1 MRPLTHALPGALTEI
16 LRAAPLSD
24 GKVSFAWGAAVGPA
38 LERVTAVKLE
48 GRVLLVDTQSPQW
61 SREIMRSSSVIL
73 RRLQAFLG
81 PDIVEKIEV
90 RRA

>member
-1 MRPLTHALPGALTEI
+1 VPGAIAEI

-24 GKVSFAWGAAVGPA
+24 GKVNFAWRAAVGPA

-48 GRVLLVDTQSPQW
+48 HRVLIVETASPQW
-61 SREIMRSSSVIL
+61 SREIMRSSAMIL
-73 RRLQAFLG
+73 QRLQAFLG
-81 PDIVEKIEV
+81 AGAVEAIEV